1 MEDSTA
7 IYSAEAGTS
16 NWQGKTKSCLSRMV
30 VRMMKGLTT
39 SNILLPGQIIVV
51 VNSSTPSG
59 ASNYDYKQYDLTDD
73 RAKLIWLTRLGQ
85 IWKHATS
92 DFDL

>member
-1 MEDSTA
+1 
-7 IYSAEAGTS
+7 
-16 NWQGKTKSCLSRMV
+16 MV